1 MYKTKLVLL
10 YSVIWVKLGMF
21 DLFLVFPLLLLCR
34 SGQLALLVVEVI
46 ASKLANNQQLLNEH
60 LWSGASRGL

>member
-1 MYKTKLVLL
+1 
-10 YSVIWVKLGMF
+10 MF